1 MLLENLLS
9 GFFSIIEQFDWQH
22 TVSASIALFVLLDVV
37 GSIPLFLS
45 MQERGMMIRP
55 FKVAFYTFL
64 FMTVFLLVGKW
75 ILLLFNVDVSSFA
88 AAGAIVVFIISVE
101 MVFGIKVF
109 SNEQACSE
117 SGSFFPVAFP
127 LIAGPGTLTAILSMR
142 ATYEF
147 VNIQIGIILNVI
159 IIFITVRYMNVFQR
173 VFGEAAISM
182 MRKFFGIIL
191 MAMAVKL
198 FTSNIASLVGTTIAK

>member
-1 MLLENLLS
+1 MLNYLFHFIVEPFN
-9 GFFSIIEQFDWQH
+9 WQH
-22 TVSASIALFVLLDVV
+22 TVSASIGLFVLLDVV
-37 GSIPLFLS
+37 GSIPVFLS

-64 FMTVFLLVGKW
+64 FMTVFLFVGKW
-75 ILLLFNVDVSSFA
+75 ILQLFNVDVSSFA

-101 MVFGIKVF
+101 MVFGIRVF
-109 SNEQACSE
+109 NNEQSCNE

-142 ATYEF
+142 ASYDY

-159 IIFITVRYMNVFQR
+159 IIYVSIKYMNAFQR
-173 VFGEAAISM
+173 ILGEAVISV
-182 MRKFFGIIL
+182 MRKLFGVIL

>member
-1 MLLENLLS
+1 MENLLALCFD
-9 GFFSIIEQFDWQH
+9 FFVERFDWQH

-37 GSIPLFLS
+37 GSIPLFLA
-45 MQERGMMIRP
+45 MQERGLMIRP

-101 MVFGIKVF
+101 MVFGVKVF
-109 SNEQACSE
+109 CNEPACGD

-142 ATYEF
+142 ATYDY
-147 VNIQIGIILNVI
+147 VNIQIAIMLNVFI
-159 IIFITVRYMNVFQR
+159 IYLAVRYMNGFQR
-173 VFGEAAISM
+173 IFGDAAIMM
-182 MRKFFGIIL
+182 MRKLFGIIL

>member
-1 MLLENLLS
+1 MLLDN
-9 GFFSIIEQFDWQH
+9 FFNFVIYPFDLRH
-22 TVSASIALFVLLDVV
+22 TVSASIALFVLLDVI
-37 GSIPLFLS
+37 GSIPVFLA

-55 FKVAFYTFL
+55 FKVACYTFL
-64 FMTVFLLVGKW
+64 FMTVFLFVGKW
-75 ILLLFNVDVSSFA
+75 ILQLFNVDISSFA

-109 SNEQACSE
+109 SNEQAANE

-142 ATYEF
+142 ATYDH
-147 VNIQIGIILNVI
+147 VNIQIGIFLNVI
-159 IIFITVRYMNVFQR
+159 IIYLAIKYMNAFQR
-173 VFGEAAISM
+173 IFGVATIVVL
-182 MRKFFGIIL
+182 RKLFGIIL

-198 FTSNIASLVGTTIAK
+198 FTSNIASLVGTTIAN

>member
-1 MLLENLLS
+1 MDIFFYFVVNPFNL
-9 GFFSIIEQFDWQH
+9 QH
-22 TVSASIALFVLLDVV
+22 TISASIALFVLLDVI
-37 GSIPLFLS
+37 GTIPVFLA

-64 FMTVFLLVGKW
+64 FMTLFLFVGKW
-75 ILLLFNVDVSSFA
+75 ILQLFNVDISSFA

-101 MVFGIKVF
+101 MVFGVRIF
-109 SNEQACSE
+109 NNEQAANE

-142 ATYEF
+142 ASYEH
-147 VNIQIGIILNVI
+147 VNIQIGILLNVVI
-159 IIFITVRYMNVFQR
+159 IYLAIKYMNGFQR
-173 VFGEAAISM
+173 VLGVANIIVL
-182 MRKFFGIIL
+182 RKLFGIIL

-198 FTSNIASLVGTTIAK
+198 FTSNIASLVGTTIVK

>member
-1 MLLENLLS
+1 MFLDY
-9 GFFSIIEQFDWQH
+9 FFHFVVEPFDWQH
-22 TVSASIALFVLLDVV
+22 TISASIALFVLLDVV
-37 GSIPLFLS
+37 GAVPVFLA
-45 MQERGMMIRP
+45 MQKRGMVIHP

-64 FMTVFLLVGKW
+64 FMTVFLFVGKW
-75 ILLLFNVDVSSFA
+75 MLLLFNVDISSFA

-101 MVFGIKVF
+101 MVFGINVF
-109 SNEQACSE
+109 NNEQAANE

-142 ATYEF
+142 ATYDY
-147 VNIQIGIILNVI
+147 VNIQIGILVNVVI
-159 IIFITVRYMNVFQR
+159 IYFAIRYMNSFQR
-173 VFGEAAISM
+173 IIGEAGISVL
-182 MRKFFGIIL
+182 RKLFGIIL